1 MPRSLN
7 VLALVGFV
15 AGFVPEGPVLVPR
28 SSKVL
33 APVGF
38 VADLTPPGFVPDA
51 PVSVLRSS
59 KVLASVGFVPVVP
72 DLAPLGFV
80 PDGPVLLTPRSS
92 SVLAPVGFVA
102 DLAPPGFVPDGP
114 VPVPRSSSVL
124 APVGFVAD
132 LAPPGFVP
140 DGPVPV
146 PRSSNVL
153 APVGFVP
160 PGFFAPALGSTVVDV
175 SRAATTPLPA
185 NSPGLAVAAI
195 AGLPWFSE
203 ASSALFS
210 LAVCSCWSCEGTAA
224 TCCSWAAACSSCVG
238 RTVVPPDP
246 PLKLTLVAP
255 GSTITVFSYTWVI
268 VTLPK
273 LLTVRL

>member
-1 MPRSLN
+1 MPLGLD
-7 VLALVGFV
+7 VPIPPGF
-15 AGFVPEGPVLVPR
+15 APDGPALVPR
-28 SSKVL
+28 SSNVL

-38 VADLTPPGFVPDA
+38 VTDLAPPGFA
-51 PVSVLRSS
+51 
-59 KVLASVGFVPVVP
+59 
-72 DLAPLGFV
+72 
-80 PDGPVLLTPRSS
+80 PDGPVLTPRSS
-92 SVLAPVGFVA
+92 NVLAPVGLADLASTGFVPAGLVPVPCSLSALAPVGFVA
-102 DLAPPGFVPDGP
+102 DLALSGFVP
-114 VPVPRSSSVL
+114 
-124 APVGFVAD
+124 A
-132 LAPPGFVP
+132 
-140 DGPVPV
+140 GPVPV

-153 APVGFVP
+153 APVGFAP
-160 PGFFAPALGSTVVDV
+160 IAPGFFTPAPGSAVVDV
-175 SRAATTPLPA
+175 SFAATTPLPA

>member
-92 SVLAPVGFVA
+92 SVLAPVG
-102 DLAPPGFVPDGP
+102 
-114 VPVPRSSSVL
+114 S
-124 APVGFVAD
+124 VAD

-160 PGFFAPALGSTVVDV
+160 PGFFAPALGSAVVDV
-175 SRAATTPLPA
+175 SLAATTPLLA

-195 AGLPWFSE
+195 VGLPWFSE
-203 ASSALFS
+203 ASRALFS
-210 LAVCSCWSCEGTAA
+210 LAVRSCWSCEGTAA
-224 TCCSWAAACSSCVG
+224 TCCSCAAACSSCVG

-246 PLKLTLVAP
+246 PLKLTRVAP